1 VCHFLPRIVSA
12 ACVCGA
18 AEEAEKADEK
28 NQESARALAATFPD
42 SIFMIAEGRV

>member
-1 VCHFLPRIVSA
+1 VLHA
-12 ACVCGA
+12 Y
-18 AEEAEKADEK
+18 AEQWKRKKKVAEK